1 MSTIP
6 PPRPGT
12 TGPATRP
19 SPTVPSSGP
28 VPDPGGL
35 RGWLRARGRDLDTAS
50 TYGWPLMA
58 TWLRAA
64 VIAGAVL
71 AALLIAYAI
80 GAAALDAGRAL
91 PWKFPVDRDPTGL
104 LATIDQPVHRY
115 LDTHTTGLPVS
126 ATTVYG
132 TWQAVGALSLIGGYL
147 RFSGARLTW
156 VLWVAAT
163 VAMVWS
169 ATPDPGRTVA
179 AGITV
184 LVGAALSVIALHGL
198 SLTPALFVDVHTPT
212 PPAPQVHAEIH
223 LPRPEA
229 KTPVYKSYDP
239 QKPGLN

>member
-12 TGPATRP
+12 TGPANHP
-19 SPTVPSSGP
+19 FPTAPGSA
-28 VPDPGGL
+28 PGGV
-35 RGWLRARGRDLDTAS
+35 RGWLHDRGRDLDIAS
-50 TYGWPLMA
+50 THGWPLMA
-58 TWLRAA
+58 TWLRIAA
-64 VIAGAVL
+64 IAGATL
-71 AALLIAYAI
+71 AVLLIAYTV

-91 PWKFPVDRDPTGL
+91 PWKFPVDSDPTGL

-169 ATPDPGRTVA
+169 ATPGPGRTVA
-179 AGITV
+179 VGITV
-184 LVGAALSVIALHGL
+184 LAGAALSLLALHGL
-198 SLTPALFVDVHTPT
+198 SLTPTLYVDVHTPT
-212 PPAPQVHAEIH
+212 QPAPQVHAEIH
-223 LPRPEA
+223 LPRTEPE
-229 KTPVYKSYDP
+229 TPSYKPFDP
-239 QKPGLN
+239 QKPSQN